1 MKMKLKNYAELL
13 ALVQALNA
21 TNAERGTKRE
31 EKLKKIAKKVKPLF
45 DDYNDEKETIRL
57 DNAYTDA
64 YGVLVLNEKGEYKY
78 TKEGAKKMKED
89 MKKLLNKEF
98 DFYRF
103 TFSSEG
109 IEDLLFLDGW
119 VESMTSKSDEKD
131 F

>member
-1 MKMKLKNYAELL
+1 MKMKKSYAQLL
-13 ALVQALNA
+13 ELVQGLNA
-21 TNAERGTKRE
+21 TKAERGTKRE
-31 EKLKKIAKKVKPLF
+31 EKIKKIAKKVKPLF

-78 TKEGAKKMKED
+78 TKEGAKAIKDE

-98 DFYRF
+98 EFYQL
-103 TFSSEG
+103 TFSPEG

-119 VESMTSKSDEKD
+119 VESMTLESDEKN